1 MSTTMLQWRGGLA
14 AVLLLHRLRRWRGD
28 RGGAEEDDDGSW
40 LEVPSLA
47 LMAPDSLGWL
57 GRQSMP
63 WLLLLLLSDDHLA
76 R

>member
-1 MSTTMLQWRGGLA
+1 ME
-14 AVLLLHRLRRWRGD
+14 
-28 RGGAEEDDDGSW
+28 RGGAEEEEEDDGSW

-57 GRQSMP
+57 GRQSMH

-76 R
+76 S